1 MHQYV
6 SCSNGLSWDSVA
18 SHFFFLIDALDF
30 TPVYESLI
38 TSMEIYEWGYAF
50 HYKIF
55 LAILNHSFKVEMVSY
70 SNKTSLKFWIA
81 FLGRN
86 S

>member
-1 MHQYV
+1 M
-6 SCSNGLSWDSVA
+6 SVVQMVC
-18 SHFFFLIDALDF
+18 HGIQLHLIFFFFLIDALDF

>member
-1 MHQYV
+1 M
-6 SCSNGLSWDSVA
+6 G
-18 SHFFFLIDALDF
+18 F
-30 TPVYESLI
+30 
-38 TSMEIYEWGYAF
+38 YAF

-81 FLGRN
+81 LLGRN
-86 S
+86 STKKLKLWTYSYILKYNTMFRLLICWCDFCTKCVLPHLIDK